1 MARSRTVVASVLGCA
16 LVWIVAT
23 VSVLAVDRKP
33 GPDKRSNPS
42 SGYRGRGWGRG
53 RGWSRGGGY
62 YGGGGHYGRVYEEK
76 PFTFCPPPCR
86 K

>member
-1 MARSRTVVASVLGCA
+1 MARSDSRCMVLGCA

-33 GPDKRSNPS
+33 GPDKRSIRQAAIAAEAGAVSGLEPRRRLLVAVLWPS
-42 SGYRGRGWGRG
+42 TK
-53 RGWSRGGGY
+53 
-62 YGGGGHYGRVYEEK
+62 K
-76 PFTFCPPPCR
+76 PFTFPPPC